1 LPNIET
7 EEGVTIISRVTALT
21 MAVAE
26 EIMEVIATGV
36 DKAIIRRG
44 SVPIITT
51 KAGRMAVRRIN
62 STGEEE
68 ATLPRLVKISTV
80 TTMRPLSHA
89 EDMAMRMPT
98 GEELTEDMATA
109 TEYSDTEDMDMATT
123 EDPEC

>member
-1 LPNIET
+1 
-7 EEGVTIISRVTALT
+7 
-21 MAVAE
+21 
-26 EIMEVIATGV
+26 MEVIATGV

-51 KAGRMAVRRIN
+51 KAGRMADRRLRN
-62 STGEEE
+62 TDKEE
-68 ATLPRLVKISTV
+68 AILRLPGKTITVIITRHPSLVEV
-80 TTMRPLSHA
+80 
-89 EDMAMRMPT
+89 MAMRMPT